1 MKKRKNRKNIVIIL
15 ASLLIFA
22 LAVSLAYFSDYQGFT
37 YQADADDLGFDVIAV
52 KEEALT
58 LMAPGDARFF
68 NYQVENV
75 KGLAMDVRAIFEMED
90 LSNVNSQTGG
100 FSVYDAADVLGY
112 NYD

>member
-22 LAVSLAYFSDYQGFT
+22 LAVSLAYFNDYKDFT
-37 YQADADDLGFDVIAV
+37 NQADTDDLGFRAIET
-52 KEEALT
+52 KEEDLT
-58 LMAPGDARFF
+58 LMAPGDARFLS
-68 NYQVENV
+68 YQVDNV